1 MESVKQIEVWLKKL
15 EQESWQL
22 ELLVSGFTIFLLQMA
37 YQAIGDY
44 GDSFEFHHQSGN
56 IFFTIAVLLLYILS
70 ICTLVLIINLVL
82 HLSLRGFWIG
92 AIGLRS
98 VGSSIDYDKLKYTD
112 FFTEKL
118 RKSMVSMDDLI
129 IRLDKVCS
137 VIFSFTFLIIFLF
150 LSLFL
155 FLLTLSLTQLG
166 LQFLVDHAP
175 SWLAP
180 VLKVFSSIIVIIL
193 LISGFAYLIDSL
205 SLGLLKKSKRLRR
218 VYYPIYLTL
227 STLTLSILYRTIYY
241 NIISKFPVRY
251 IRLILIAYLLIIFFI
266 PFVAL
271 DDYRYFPDNE
281 TETSLM
287 ADYYDET
294 REEGEF
300 IGKVSMPAISVS
312 NDLVQLFIRYNTSD
326 NPALEVH
333 CPDFSPAKKGGLK
346 HGISFSEGGM
356 TLSSP
361 TIDETNPEQLLGCL
375 VDFYQV
381 QVDNNSPE
389 VSQALFYT
397 HPNKGEKGIMLW
409 INVENLIKGPHK
421 ILVTK
426 QILQDSTLQ
435 STEYANIQFWKL

>member
-1 MESVKQIEVWLKKL
+1 MESNNQIEVWLKKL

-22 ELLVSGFTIFLLQMA
+22 ELLVSGFTIFLLQLA
-37 YQAIGDY
+37 YQEIGDY
-44 GDSFEFHHQSGN
+44 SDSFEFHHQSGS
-56 IFFTIAVLLLYILS
+56 IFFTISVLLLYIVS
-70 ICTLVLIINLVL
+70 ICTLVLIVNLVL

-98 VGSSIDYDKLKYTD
+98 VGAGIDYHRLNYTEFFTNKLK
-112 FFTEKL
+112 
-118 RKSMVSMDDLI
+118 KSMVSMDDLI

-155 FLLTLSLTQLG
+155 FLLTLSLVQIG

-180 VLKVFSSIIVIIL
+180 ILRIFSSTVVIIF
-193 LISGFAYLIDSL
+193 LISGFAYLIDSM
-205 SLGLLKKSKRLRR
+205 SLGLLKKSKRLRP

-251 IRLILIAYLLIIFFI
+251 IRLILITYLLIIFFI

-281 TETSLM
+281 NSNSLI

-294 REEGEF
+294 REEDSF
-300 IGKVSMPAISVS
+300 ISRVSLPSITVAD
-312 NDLVQLFIRYNTSD
+312 DLVKLFIRYSSSD
-326 NPALEVH
+326 NPALEAH
-333 CPDFSPAKKGGLK
+333 CADFTPAKSGGWK

-356 TLSSP
+356 TLSTPSIEEP
-361 TIDETNPEQLLGCL
+361 NPEELLQCL
-375 VDFYQV
+375 VDFYTV
-381 QVDNNSPE
+381 EIDNQTPD

-397 HPNKGEKGIMLW
+397 HPNQGEKGIMLW
-409 INVENLIKGPHK
+409 IDIENLVKGPHN
-421 ILVTK
+421 IRVSK
-426 QILQDSTLQ
+426 QILQDSSLQ
-435 STEYANIQFWKL
+435 STEYANIQFWKP